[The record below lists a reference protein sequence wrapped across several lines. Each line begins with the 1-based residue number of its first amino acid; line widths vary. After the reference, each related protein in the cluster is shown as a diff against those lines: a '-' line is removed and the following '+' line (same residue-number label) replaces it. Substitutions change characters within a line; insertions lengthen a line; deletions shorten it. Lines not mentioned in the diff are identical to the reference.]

1 MGRSVSA
8 QQKKERVNEVLNE
21 FNLETCKNVKIGI
34 PGRIKGISG
43 GQKRRLAFA
52 TEVKLFTFKIL
63 IFIVSVLKIKRF

>member
-43 GQKRRLAFA
+43 GKKRRLAFA

>member
-1 MGRSVSA
+1 MGRSVSS
-8 QQKKERVNEVLNE
+8 KKKRERVNEVLNE

-52 TEVKLFTFKIL
+52 TEACNLLCKSVKLR
-63 IFIVSVLKIKRF
+63 IFPF